1 MNKAKLK
8 TYIDTAKAYRKAEAD
23 MEAAAKELTNDL
35 FADRYSGP
43 MIADATGWSKTIVYK
58 VAKGNWLASAD
69 YLEAMIGLATGEP
82 VVKQRASRSPQPDFH
97 GA

>member
-8 TYIDTAKAYRKAEAD
+8 TYIDTLKAYRKAEAD
-23 MEAAAKELTNDL
+23 MEAAAKELTSDL

-43 MIADATGWSKTIVYK
+43 MIAEATGWSKTIVYK
-58 VAKGNWLASAD
+58 VAKGHWLASAD

-82 VVKQRASRSPQPDFH
+82 VVKQRVSRAAQPDFH

>member
-23 MEAAAKELTNDL
+23 MEAAARELTGDL

-43 MIADATGWSKTIVYK
+43 MIADAIGWSKTSVYK
-58 VAKGNWLASAD
+58 VAKGQWRASAD
-69 YLEAMIGLATGEP
+69 YFEAMIGLATGEP
-82 VVKQRASRSPQPDFH
+82 VIKQRVSRSPQPDFH

>member
-8 TYIDTAKAYRKAEAD
+8 TYIDTLKAYRKAEAD
-23 MEAAAKELTNDL
+23 MQAAARELTGDL
-35 FADRYSGP
+35 FADRYTGP
-43 MIADATGWSKTIVYK
+43 MIADATGWSKTSVYK
-58 VAKGNWLASAD
+58 VAKGHWLASAD

-82 VVKQRASRSPQPDFH
+82 VVKQRVSRSPQPDFH